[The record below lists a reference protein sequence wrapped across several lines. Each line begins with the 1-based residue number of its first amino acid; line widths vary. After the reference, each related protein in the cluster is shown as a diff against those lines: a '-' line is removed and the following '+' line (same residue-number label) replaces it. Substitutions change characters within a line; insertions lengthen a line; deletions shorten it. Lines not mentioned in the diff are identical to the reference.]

1 MPLPRRRK
9 DEIRLRVPCSTSN
22 VGPGFDAFSIALNA
36 YLTVSWR
43 PAEKTTLT
51 RHGALAESLL
61 SAGRDPVLRG
71 MRRASIL
78 AGQPL
83 PPGELLVDGDFPPGR
98 GLGASGSGL
107 VAGLL
112 LGNRLCGER
121 ISEDELLIE
130 GIELEGNPENAVG
143 ALFGGAHWSIETK
156 RGEWR
161 HIPVVLH
168 RDLRFL
174 IVVPPYPLETKRSRE
189 VLPTSVGFGRA
200 MRQAHRTPVL
210 LEGLRLLDPELIAAG
225 IQDELHIAPRLK
237 LLTGA
242 SGLLEY
248 ANNNGALG
256 ATLSGAGSG
265 LLIVTRMQDAVAL
278 EKRLASRVKRLWGKS
293 GHVLSTKLEPK
304 GAAFI

>member
-1 MPLPRRRK
+1 
-9 DEIRLRVPCSTSN
+9 

-43 PAEKTTLT
+43 PSAKTTLT
-51 RHGALAESLL
+51 RQGALAESLL

-78 AGQPL
+78 AGHPL
-83 PPGELLVDGDFPPGR
+83 PAGELVVDGDFPPGR
-98 GLGASGSGL
+98 GLGASGAGL

-112 LGNRLCGER
+112 LGNKLCGEK
-121 ISEDELLIE
+121 ISETELLCE

-143 ALFGGAHWSIETK
+143 ALFGGAHWSIETE
-156 RGEWR
+156 RGIWR
-161 HIPVVLH
+161 HIPVLLH

-174 IVVPPYPLETKRSRE
+174 VITPPYPLETKRSRE

-210 LEGLRLLDPELIAAG
+210 LEGLRTLDAELIAAG

-242 SGLLEY
+242 NSLLDY
-248 ANNNGALG
+248 ANKNGALG

-265 LLIVTRMQDAVAL
+265 LLILTSTREASAL
-278 EKRLASRVKRLWGKS
+278 ENRLASRVKRLWGRS
-293 GHVLSTKLEPK
+293 GGVISAKVEPK
-304 GAAFI
+304 GATFL